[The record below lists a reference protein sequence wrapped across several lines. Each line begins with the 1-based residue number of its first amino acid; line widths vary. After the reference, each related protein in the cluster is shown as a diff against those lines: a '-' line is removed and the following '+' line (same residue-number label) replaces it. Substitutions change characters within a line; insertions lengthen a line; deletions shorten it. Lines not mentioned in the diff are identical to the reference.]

1 MQAFSTVRGIVA
13 PLHAANIDTDVIM
26 PKQFLKGIDRRGLE
40 RGLFHELRFDAAG
53 QERPEFILNQPG
65 WRNARFLVVGDNFGC
80 GSSREHAVWG
90 LMQYGVRALFG
101 TSFAGIFSDNC
112 ARNGLLTIT
121 LEQEELSC
129 IMQLADQAGLNV
141 VTVDLEQQIISG
153 PDFELSFDIDPMR
166 KTALLQGLD
175 AIGQTLGWRD
185 QIQAFQ
191 DKHFKDNP
199 WFR

>member
-1 MQAFSTVRGIVA
+1 MQAFSIVQGIVA

-40 RGLFHELRFDAAG
+40 RGLFHELRFDTAG

-65 WRNARFLVVGDNFGC
+65 WRNAQFLVVGDNFGC

-121 LEQEELSC
+121 LQQEELSC
-129 IMQLADQAGLNV
+129 IMQLAHQPGLNV
-141 VTVDLEQQIISG
+141 VTVDLQQQTISG
-153 PDFELSFDIDPMR
+153 PDFELSFAIDPMR

-175 AIGQTLGWRD
+175 GIGQTLTWRD